1 MIADFEPSPELT
13 PPGPGRTLSLRP
25 SSALAPSSM
34 PQTTIYVAPR
44 LAGTLGTIPPA
55 VATVELARLFGRSP
69 ALAGVS
75 LTVELGRIVAL
86 LGPNGAGKTTLLRIL
101 ATAIR
106 PSYGSVSIDGIDALQ
121 DAEMVRGRVVYLS
134 HATGHYDDLTARENL
149 RFAATMFGWGETE
162 GGEVAREALATV
174 GLDAV
179 SGQRVRTFSA
189 GMRKR
194 LALARVLVARPSL
207 LLLDEP
213 HAALDGDGMT
223 LVDELIGL
231 WKEAGVTVMVAS
243 HQAERVTSMADATVR
258 LEAGLLAEVSG
269 TGVTAGP
276 VGGSPRPRMAVAGTD
291 R

>member
-1 MIADFEPSPELT
+1 MIADFKPSSELT
-13 PPGPGRTLSLRP
+13 PSGPGRTLSLDP

-55 VATVELARLFGRSP
+55 VATVELARLFGRSA

-75 LTVELGRIVAL
+75 LTVELGRTVAL

-106 PSYGSVSIDGIDALQ
+106 PSYGSVAIDGIDALQ
-121 DAEMVRGRVVYLS
+121 EAEQVRGRVVYLS
-134 HATGHYDDLTARENL
+134 HATGHYDDLTAQENL
-149 RFAATMFGWGETE
+149 RFAATMFGWGEKE
-162 GGEVAREALATV
+162 GREVAREALATA

-243 HQAERVTSMADATVR
+243 HQAERVTSLADATVR
-258 LEAGLLAEVSG
+258 LEAGLLAEVG
-269 TGVTAGP
+269 GAGVTAGP

>member
-1 MIADFEPSPELT
+1 
-13 PPGPGRTLSLRP
+13 
-25 SSALAPSSM
+25 M

-55 VATVELARLFGRSP
+55 VATVELARLFGRSA

-75 LTVELGRIVAL
+75 LTVEMGRTVAL

-121 DAEMVRGRVVYLS
+121 DAEQVRGRVVYLA
-134 HATGHYDDLTARENL
+134 HVTGHYDDLTAQENL
-149 RFAATMFGWGETE
+149 RFAATMFGWGEKE
-162 GGEVAREALATV
+162 GGEVSREALATV
-174 GLDAV
+174 GLDVV

-213 HAALDGDGMT
+213 HAALDPDGMT

-231 WKEAGVTVMVAS
+231 WKGAGVTVMVAS
-243 HQAERVTSMADATVR
+243 HQADRVSSLADATVR
-258 LEAGLLAEVSG
+258 LVAGLLAEVRG
-269 TGVTAGP
+269 AGVTAGP

>member
-1 MIADFEPSPELT
+1 
-13 PPGPGRTLSLRP
+13 
-25 SSALAPSSM
+25 M

-55 VATVELARLFGRSP
+55 VATVELARLFGRSA
-69 ALAGVS
+69 ALAGIS
-75 LTVELGRIVAL
+75 LTVEMGRTVAL

-121 DAEMVRGRVVYLS
+121 DAEQVR
-134 HATGHYDDLTARENL
+134 HYDDLMAQENL
-149 RFAATMFGWGETE
+149 RFAATMFGWGEKE

-174 GLDAV
+174 GLEAV

-258 LEAGLLAEVSG
+258 LEAGLLVEVRG
-269 TGVTAGP
+269 AGVTAGP
-276 VGGSPRPRMAVAGTD
+276 VGGSPRPRMAVAGTG

>member
-1 MIADFEPSPELT
+1 
-13 PPGPGRTLSLRP
+13 
-25 SSALAPSSM
+25 M

-55 VATVELARLFGRSP
+55 VATVELARLFGRSA

-75 LTVELGRIVAL
+75 LTVEMGRTVAL

-106 PSYGSVSIDGIDALQ
+106 PSYGTLSIDGIDALR
-121 DAEMVRGRVVYLS
+121 EPELVRGRAVYLS
-134 HATGHYDDLTARENL
+134 HATAHYDDLTAEENL
-149 RFAATMFGWGETE
+149 RFAATMFGWGELE
-162 GGEVAREALATV
+162 GLPVVREALATV
-174 GLDAV
+174 ELEAV
-179 SGQRVRTFSA
+179 AGDRVRGFSE

-213 HAALDGDGMT
+213 HAALDGEGMA
-223 LVDELIGL
+223 LVDRLIGL

-243 HQAERVTSMADATVR
+243 HQSERVASLADATVR
-258 LEAGLLAEVSG
+258 LEGGLLAEVSG
-269 TGVTAGP
+269 AGVSAGP
-276 VGGSPRPRMAVAGTD
+276 VGASQRPRVAVAGMD